1 MPDKSYYDS
10 LYAFQD
16 EILKITR
23 GQKVDFYLTGGT
35 ALSRCYLNHR
45 YSDDLE
51 LFINQAPDFKKQAQ
65 RVVTAIR
72 HEHFKIEI
80 GTASE
85 SFIRITVL
93 KGKTHLIIGFFND
106 LEFQYGGFEA
116 ADFFPKIDSWRNIL
130 SNKLSAVSRLEPKD
144 VADTIFIAKNFSFEW
159 AEIIEE
165 AKNKDLWVN
174 PLDVSRIIK
183 EFPVNLF
190 DPIKWISPVDHKVLD
205 KERLQMHDDIF
216 YGRSNSLAEEWS

>member
-1 MPDKSYYDS
+1 MNIV
-10 LYAFQD
+10 QRQ
-16 EILKITR
+16 E
-23 GQKVDFYLTGGT
+23 VDFYLTGGT
-35 ALSRCYLNHR
+35 ALSRRYLNHR
-45 YSDDLE
+45 YSDDLDF
-51 LFINQAPDFKKQAQ
+51 FINQAPDFKKQAQ

-72 HEHFKIEI
+72 QDNINIEI

-85 SFIRITVL
+85 SFLRITVM
-93 KGKTHLIIGFFND
+93 KDQRHLIIDFVND
-106 LEFQYGGFEA
+106 VEFHYGGFEA

-130 SNKLSAVSRLEPKD
+130 SNKLTAVSRLEPKD
-144 VADTIFIAKNFSFEW
+144 VADTIFIAKNFSFDW
-159 AEIIEE
+159 PEIIEE

-190 DPIKWISPVDHKVLD
+190 DSIKWIIPVDQKFID

-216 YGRSNSLAEEWS
+216 YGRSNSLVG

>member
-1 MPDKSYYDS
+1 M
-10 LYAFQD
+10 
-16 EILKITR
+16 KIVQR
-23 GQKVDFYLTGGT
+23 QEVDFYLTGGT

-45 YSDDLE
+45 YSDDLDF
-51 LFINQAPDFKKQAQ
+51 FINQAPDFKKQAQ
-65 RVVTAIR
+65 RVVSAIR
-72 HEHFKIEI
+72 PENIEIEI

-93 KGKTHLIIGFFND
+93 KDQFHLIIDFVND
-106 LEFQYGGFEA
+106 LEFHYGGFEA

-144 VADTIFIAKNFSFEW
+144 VADTLFIAKNFSFEW
-159 AEIIEE
+159 PEIIEE

-190 DPIKWISPVDHKVLD
+190 DSIKWIIPVDQKVLD

-216 YGRSNSLAEEWS
+216 YGRSNSLVD

>member
-23 GQKVDFYLTGGT
+23 GQEVDFYLTGGT

-45 YSDDLE
+45 YSDDLD
-51 LFINQAPDFKKQAQ
+51 LFINQSPDFKKQAQ
-65 RVVTAIR
+65 RVITAIR
-72 HEHFKIEI
+72 QDNIKIEI
-80 GTASE
+80 GTAAE

-93 KGKTHLIIGFFND
+93 KNQMHLIIDFVND
-106 LEFQYGGFEA
+106 LEFHYGGFET

-144 VADTIFIAKNFSFEW
+144 VADTLFIAKHFSFEW
-159 AEIIEE
+159 PEIIEE
-165 AKNKDLWVN
+165 AKHKDLWVN

-190 DPIKWISPVDHKVLD
+190 DSIKWISPVDQKVLD

-216 YGRSNSLAEEWS
+216 YGRSNSLVE

>member
-1 MPDKSYYDS
+1 MPEKSYYDR

-16 EILKITR
+16 EIMNIVQR
-23 GQKVDFYLTGGT
+23 QEVDFYLTGGT

-45 YSDDLE
+45 YSDDLDF
-51 LFINQAPDFKKQAQ
+51 FINQAPDFKKQAQ

-72 HEHFKIEI
+72 HDNLKVEI

-85 SFIRITVL
+85 SFIRITVM
-93 KGKTHLIIGFFND
+93 KDQMHLIIDFVND
-106 LEFQYGGFEA
+106 LEFHYGGFEA
-116 ADFFPKIDSWRNIL
+116 ADFFPNIDSWRNIL
-130 SNKLSAVSRLEPKD
+130 SNKLSAISRLEPKD
-144 VADTIFIAKNFSFEW
+144 VADTLFIAKNFSFEW
-159 AEIIEE
+159 PEIIEE

-190 DPIKWISPVDHKVLD
+190 DSIKWIIPGDWKVLD
-205 KERLQMHDDIF
+205 KDRLQMHDDIF
-216 YGRSNSLAEEWS
+216 YGRSNSLVA

>member
-1 MPDKSYYDS
+1 MPDKSYYDR

-16 EILKITR
+16 EIMKII
-23 GQKVDFYLTGGT
+23 QSQEVDFYLTGGT

-45 YSDDLE
+45 YSDDLDF
-51 LFINQAPDFKKQAQ
+51 FINQAPDFKKQAQ

-72 HEHFKIEI
+72 HDNIEIEI

-93 KGKTHLIIGFFND
+93 KDQFHLIIDFVND
-106 LEFQYGGFEA
+106 LEFHYGGFEA
-116 ADFFPKIDSWRNIL
+116 ADFFTKIDSWRNIL

-144 VADTIFIAKNFSFEW
+144 VADTLFIAKNFSFEW
-159 AEIIEE
+159 PEIIEE

-190 DPIKWISPVDHKVLD
+190 DSIKWIIPADQKVLD

-216 YGRSNSLAEEWS
+216 YGRSNSLVE

>member
-1 MPDKSYYDS
+1 MPDKSYYNK

-16 EILKITR
+16 EIMNIVQR
-23 GQKVDFYLTGGT
+23 QEVDFYLTGGT

-45 YSDDLE
+45 YSDDLDF
-51 LFINQAPDFKKQAQ
+51 FINQTPDFKKQAQ

-72 HEHFKIEI
+72 QDNINIEI

-85 SFIRITVL
+85 SFLRITVM
-93 KGKTHLIIGFFND
+93 KDQMHLIIDFVND
-106 LEFQYGGFEA
+106 VEFHYGGFGA
-116 ADFFPKIDSWRNIL
+116 ADFFHKIDSWRNIL
-130 SNKLSAVSRLEPKD
+130 SNKLSAISRLEPKD
-144 VADTIFIAKNFSFEW
+144 VADTLFIAKNFSFEW
-159 AEIIEE
+159 PEIIEE

-190 DPIKWISPVDHKVLD
+190 DTIKWIDSVDQKVLD
-205 KERLQMHDDIF
+205 KDRLQIHDDIF
-216 YGRSNSLAEEWS
+216 YGRSNSLVD